1 MNNRFFS
8 TEQLDIPG
16 VCIEFREEAYT
27 GFRSRIVPSRI
38 RRVLESVPCNQDES
52 APCPFC
58 LPCLSSSTPTFP
70 DGTRLRRG
78 ESVTFPNRYPFA
90 QFHTVTVVT
99 QDHKVASF
107 RQDQIADALY
117 AQVVL
122 LSSKPGFPSINWN
135 YLLSAGASL
144 SHPHMQGQVDVRP
157 DFFLKKY
164 IEASESYFR
173 DYGTLY
179 REDCIACERR
189 SPRYLCGDDLF
200 WYAHP
205 VPVGERE
212 IRCLL
217 PFAEISSFESY
228 IDSFAQDLL
237 TVLDFYRKTG
247 TEAFTM
253 SLFFD
258 KTGDVQNEQH
268 FAFCSIIARINP
280 NRNGQSDSTYMER
293 IHQEPV
299 IRTFPENLGT
309 EFRAMSGLSSHTSD
323 L

>member
-1 MNNRFFS
+1 MNNRFFL
-8 TEQLDIPG
+8 TEHPDIPG
-16 VCIEFREEAYT
+16 VSIEFREEIYT
-27 GFRSRIVPSRI
+27 GFRSRIVPNRI
-38 RRVLESVPCNQDES
+38 RRNLQDLPCDPDENDQ
-52 APCPFC
+52 CPFC
-58 LPCLSSSTPTFP
+58 QPRLGMTTPTFP
-70 DGTRLRRG
+70 DGTRLYKG

-99 QDHKVASF
+99 QDHYVASF
-107 RQDQIADALY
+107 RHDQIADALS
-117 AQVVL
+117 AQVSL

-135 YLLSAGASL
+135 YLVSAGASL
-144 SHPHMQGQVDVRP
+144 SHPHMQGLVDNRP
-157 DFFLKKY
+157 DFYLKKY
-164 IEASESYFR
+164 FDASESYFK
-173 DYGTLY
+173 DYGTFY
-179 REDCIACERR
+179 REDCLTYERQ
-189 SPRYLCGDDLF
+189 SSRYLFGDELF

-212 IRCLL
+212 IRCIL
-217 PFAEISSFESY
+217 PCAGITSFKPY
-228 IDSFAQDLL
+228 INSFTQDLL
-237 TVLDFYRKTG
+237 KVLDFYHKTG

-258 KTGDVQNEQH
+258 KTGDVQNKLH

-309 EFRAMSGLSSHTSD
+309 EFNALSGE
-323 L
+323 